1 MRETIES
8 EVSIERIAVAITWI
22 GNRFR
27 VTDAPTRLPR
37 EMFCGVITLPLP
49 YPAGWWFQSA
59 ASDSEVKML
68 DVMPTDF
75 DGP

>member
-1 MRETIES
+1 
-8 EVSIERIAVAITWI
+8 
-22 GNRFR
+22 
-27 VTDAPTRLPR
+27 
-37 EMFCGVITLPLP
+37 MFCGVITLPLP